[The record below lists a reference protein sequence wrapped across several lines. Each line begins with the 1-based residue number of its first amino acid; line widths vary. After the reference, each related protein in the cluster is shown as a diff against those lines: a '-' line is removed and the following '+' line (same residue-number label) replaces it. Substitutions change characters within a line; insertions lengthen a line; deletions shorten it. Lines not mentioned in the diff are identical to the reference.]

1 MSIHLDPRLA
11 ETFPELFV
19 CGFIAR
25 LDRTPD
31 PARAAAHLAF
41 GVRQAR
47 ATLEALDAVTDDPG
61 LAEWRRAYALAG
73 LKPSRHRS
81 SIEALARRA
90 VKGELAPITPLVDLY
105 NGCSLADLAP
115 LGAVD
120 LDRLAGDRIDFRLA
134 DPVADHFTPLG
145 GDPDAFP
152 LSGTLPV
159 YAAGSEVLC
168 WGFNCRDSRTTAL
181 SDDTRT
187 VLFLSEG
194 VTALH
199 RDRAVTALTRLAD
212 LLAAEGARVEPK
224 QFVSFETA
232 SEPARAAAG

>member
-1 MSIHLDPRLA
+1 MHIHLDPRLA
-11 ETFPELFV
+11 GAFPGLFV

-25 LDRTPD
+25 LDRAPD
-31 PARAAAHLAF
+31 PMRAAAHLAF
-41 GVRQAR
+41 GVRQAQ
-47 ATLEALDAVTDDPG
+47 AALAGLETVTSDPG
-61 LAEWRRAYALAG
+61 LAEWRRAYGDAG

-90 VKGELAPITPLVDLY
+90 LKGDLSPINPLVDLY

-120 LDRLAGDRIDFRLA
+120 LDRLAGERIDFRLA
-134 DPVADHFTPLG
+134 NPDVDHFAPLG
-145 GDPDAFP
+145 GEPDAFP
-152 LSGTLPV
+152 LSDNLPV

-168 WGFNCRDSRTTAL
+168 WGFNCRDSRRTAL
-181 SDDTRT
+181 SEETRS

-199 RDRAVTALTRLAD
+199 RDRAVTALQRLAD
-212 LLAAEGARVEPK
+212 LLLLEGTQVEPK
-224 QFVSFETA
+224 RFVSF
-232 SEPARAAAG
+232 AAGSEAPTEVAA